1 MFITAKL
8 AEIKQSRVPAP
19 LSPNARFDAPR
30 WQPRVTAL
38 WKASWPHLGPPPSSS
53 FLHHSTA
60 FSRLQVEVA
69 NPRSFFFFSFRSAS
83 LTFTDW
89 AAIEKA
95 AHLDFVTSAGVV
107 GIFEFS
113 FSFFWIFANERRS
126 ITTREWLKVILT
138 KNSYQTVSVCRTS
151 FYFFAKDW
159 RRRKDWSIPKGIV
172 RMIRME
178 WKRSKGEASGS
189 RREWIGVGG
198 WVREKVRVEATPW
211 FDGVWR
217 A

>member
-1 MFITAKL
+1 M
-8 AEIKQSRVPAP
+8 PAP

-113 FSFFWIFANERRS
+113 FFFWIFANERQS

-138 KNSYQTVSVCRTS
+138 KNSYQTFPCIS
-151 FYFFAKDW
+151 FYFLPRIGGGGKIGRF
-159 RRRKDWSIPKGIV
+159 PKG
-172 RMIRME
+172 
-178 WKRSKGEASGS
+178 S
-189 RREWIGVGG
+189 
-198 WVREKVRVEATPW
+198 
-211 FDGVWR
+211 
-217 A
+217 

>member
-8 AEIKQSRVPAP
+8 AEIRQSRVPAP

-69 NPRSFFFFSFRSAS
+69 NPRSFFFFFSFRSAS

-113 FSFFWIFANERRS
+113 FSFFLNLCK
-126 ITTREWLKVILT
+126 REAVDNNAWMIKSNFDEKLVSNI
-138 KNSYQTVSVCRTS
+138 SVCRTS
-151 FYFFAKDW
+151 FYFLPRIGGGGKVGRF
-159 RRRKDWSIPKGIV
+159 PKG
-172 RMIRME
+172 
-178 WKRSKGEASGS
+178 S
-189 RREWIGVGG
+189 
-198 WVREKVRVEATPW
+198 
-211 FDGVWR
+211 
-217 A
+217 